1 MAYDNSP
8 WCGEEAIKDASEC
21 GVAAKS
27 LGHSEDVY
35 ELSDT
40 TWASGCLMDS
50 VNTIFNDITGTTSG
64 TGNSAYQSV
73 CLKAGKVYYFY

>member
-21 GVAAKS
+21 RVAAKS

-40 TWASGCLMDS
+40 TWASGCLVDS
-50 VNTIFNDITGTTSG
+50 VNTIFNDITDTSG
-64 TGNSAYQSV
+64 NGNDAYQSV
-73 CLKAGKVYYFY
+73 CRKSGKVYYFN